1 MASFRVFVLAAA
13 FAATGAAAAAAQVI
27 CPAAPPPMFQ
37 CGNPEFQSCGIMVNG
52 VPRHFCIHVPQF
64 PASDVPVVWGF
75 HGHTGSAARAVNWL
89 QDQTEQGMVLVAPS
103 ALPSE
108 PDCTTRWRHMN
119 PGIRIWADFGL
130 VDNCTPPAVAT
141 AKTADL
147 DFVTAL
153 LDEIDSRLEVAGH
166 YALGFSSGA
175 GMVLQMMFTAPLST
189 RFEGWGVIA
198 NGMNTFKVA
207 GAANGGFGPYSADTE
222 TKRPVIVQTGTA
234 DKVQFPAD
242 VVIETLNFYLVQA
255 GDPCGLTMGNIT
267 IEAVIL
273 CFVSKKMAPGLGK
286 NDYRDQAYT
295 TREWLVER
303 MNANPRP
310 IESLYP
316 DIGHAAGVDPAQQD
330 QTATVR
336 RDYVKRGEDS
346 APVTI
351 LTTID
356 GAHNVPGS
364 NGNYPPC
371 SAANCDIDMVREIL
385 QFWRANAG
393 LHSLW
398 R

>member
-1 MASFRVFVLAAA
+1 MPPLRVSALAAV
-13 FAATGAAAAAAQVI
+13 FTAASGAAVAFNCPIAP
-27 CPAAPPPMFQ
+27 PAALQ
-37 CGNPEFQSCGIMVNG
+37 CGNPEFQSCGIQVNG
-52 VPRHFCIHVPQF
+52 VLRHFCIHQPQR
-64 PASDVPVVWGF
+64 PTSNLPVVWGF
-75 HGHTGSAARAVNWL
+75 HGHTGAASRAVNWL

-108 PDCTTRWRHMN
+108 PDCQTRWRHMN
-119 PGIRIWADFGL
+119 PRIPTWADFAGT
-130 VDNCTPPAVAT
+130 DTCTPPAAGT

-153 LDEIDSRLEVAGH
+153 LADIDAQIDVSGH

-175 GMVLQMMFTAPLST
+175 GMVLQLMFTAPLST

-198 NGMNTFKVA
+198 NGMNTYKVA
-207 GAANGGFGPYSADTE
+207 AATGGGFPPYAADAT

-242 VVIETLNFYLVQA
+242 VVIGAVNFNA
-255 GDPCGLTMGNIT
+255 ATCGLVPPFT
-267 IEAVIL
+267 IEAVIG
-273 CFVSKKMAPGLGK
+273 CFANEPMAPGLGG

-295 TREWLVER
+295 TRAWMVDR

-316 DIGHAAGVDPAQQD
+316 DVGHAAGVDPALQD

-336 RDYVKRGEDS
+336 RDYAKRGEDS

-356 GAHNVPGS
+356 GAHNVPGA
-364 NGNYPPC
+364 NGSYPPC
-371 SAANCDIDMVREIL
+371 AAANCDIDMVRETL

-393 LHSLW
+393 LRSLW